1 MRYVTRGSPRICCCC
16 CAESYCDESCLK
28 RGLRAAPAKESID
41 CCLLM
46 MSLRRLLRLSI
57 LLKACEAADWGWRR
71 EALDGAARNDWCGCV
86 CCCCWRSCSKLSAI

>member
-1 MRYVTRGSPRICCCC
+1 MRCVIRAGGSPRICCCC

-57 LLKACEAADWGWRR
+57 LLKACEAADWG
-71 EALDGAARNDWCGCV
+71 
-86 CCCCWRSCSKLSAI
+86 